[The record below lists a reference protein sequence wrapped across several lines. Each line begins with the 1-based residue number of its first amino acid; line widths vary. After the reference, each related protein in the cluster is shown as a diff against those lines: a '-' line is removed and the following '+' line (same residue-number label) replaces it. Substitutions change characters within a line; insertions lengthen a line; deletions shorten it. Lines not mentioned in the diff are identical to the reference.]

1 MTAASLQ
8 TKWMDAFLR
17 AATGLRSVEC
27 VAARLRLFCVIEPT
41 THRICFLCCL
51 SSGCRYVADSFPL
64 DAKSDLEAFSNDIC
78 ESASG
83 WGGASLDA
91 EAGCSFWACGCCLL
105 VYPLFCPCVWAVS
118 DTSSAEGAG
127 DGPLLSPQ
135 REGRAGGRSLGR
147 GLVVNV
153 DVDDGS
159 SCSPS

>member
-17 AATGLRSVEC
+17 AATGLRSVEY
-27 VAARLRLFCVIEPT
+27 VAARLRLFCVIEPM
-41 THRICFLCCL
+41 THRIWFLCCL
-51 SSGCRYVADSFPL
+51 SFGCRYVADSFPL

-91 EAGCSFWACGCCLL
+91 EAGCNFRACICCLL
-105 VYPLFCPCVWAVS
+105 ICPSVWAMS

-159 SCSPS
+159 